1 MKIAIIGTGNVG
13 TALGASLVRA
23 GHTVTLTGQDAAK
36 ATAAAALI
44 GAGAGTSLAG
54 AVEAAEVVV
63 LAVPYGSVEAV
74 AAEIAAVIAGKVVI
88 DATNPLKADYSGLA
102 TEGGPSGAERIAAL
116 LPTSR
121 VVKAFNTLFA
131 SIQGNPDVHG
141 QVVDALLAGDDV
153 AAKAV
158 VASLIKSIGL
168 RPVDAGSISSAR
180 ELEALAWLN
189 ISLQI
194 RTGGSWNSS
203 FVLVGA
209 PDKAI
214 AA

>member
-13 TALGASLVRA
+13 TALGTSLVRA
-23 GHTVTLTGQDAAK
+23 GHSVTLTGQDAAK

-44 GAGAGTSLAG
+44 GAQAGASLAS

-63 LAVPYGSVEAV
+63 LAVPYASVEAV
-74 AAEIAAVIAGKVVI
+74 AADIAPVVSGKVVI

-141 QVVDALLAGDDV
+141 QMVDALLAGDDV

-168 RPVDAGSISSAR
+168 RPVDAGSISGAR

-189 ISLQI
+189 ISLQM

-209 PDKAI
+209 PDRAI

>member
-13 TALGASLVRA
+13 AALGASLVRA

-36 ATAAAALI
+36 ATAAATQI
-44 GAGAGTSLAG
+44 GARAGTSPAS
-54 AVEAAEVVV
+54 AVEAAEVVI
-63 LAVPYGSVEAV
+63 LAVPYSAV
-74 AAEIAAVIAGKVVI
+74 ATVAANIASVISGKVVI
-88 DATNPLKADYSGLA
+88 DATNPLKADFSGLS

-116 LPTSR
+116 LPAGQI
-121 VVKAFNTLFA
+121 VKAFNTLFA
-131 SIQGNPDVHG
+131 SIQSNPEIHG
-141 QVVDALLAGDDV
+141 QTMDVLFAGDD
-153 AAKAV
+153 ASAKAM

-168 RPVDAGSISSAR
+168 RPVDAGSLAGAR

-189 ISLQI
+189 ISLQM

-209 PDKAI
+209 PDNAI

>member
-1 MKIAIIGTGNVG
+1 MNIAIIGTGNVG

-23 GHTVTLTGQDAAK
+23 GHSVTLTGQDAGK
-36 ATAAAALI
+36 ASAAAAQI
-44 GAGAGTSLAG
+44 GARTGSSLAG
-54 AVEAAEVVV
+54 AVEAADVVV
-63 LAVPYGSVEAV
+63 LAVPYASVEAV
-74 AAEIAAVIAGKVVI
+74 AAEIAPVIADRIVV
-88 DATNPLKADYSGLA
+88 DATNPLKADFSGLA
-102 TEGGPSGAERIAAL
+102 TQGGPSGAERIAAL
-116 LPTSR
+116 LPGAR

-141 QVVDALLAGDDV
+141 QMVDALYAGDD
-153 AAKAV
+153 ADAKAV
-158 VASLIKSIGL
+158 VASLIRAIGL
-168 RPVDAGSISSAR
+168 RPVDAGSISGAR

-189 ISLQI
+189 ISLQL
-194 RTGGSWNSS
+194 RTGGSWRST

>member
-23 GHTVTLTGQDAAK
+23 GHTVTLTGQDATK
-36 ATAAAALI
+36 ATAAAAQI
-44 GAGAGTSLAG
+44 GAQAGTSLAS

-63 LAVPYGSVEAV
+63 LAVPYASVEAV
-74 AAEIAAVIAGKVVI
+74 AADIASVISGKVVI
-88 DATNPLKADYSGLA
+88 DATNPLKADYTGLA

-116 LPTSR
+116 LPTGH
-121 VVKAFNTLFA
+121 VVKAFNTVFA
-131 SIQGNPDVHG
+131 SIQGNPDTHG
-141 QVVDALLAGDDV
+141 QIVDGLFAGDDV

-168 RPVDAGSISSAR
+168 RPVDAGSISGAR

-189 ISLQI
+189 ISLQM

-209 PDKAI
+209 PDRAI